1 MSLLLVRNTIGS
13 KRRLWHFLVVFI
25 LHEKRLTSH
34 LLIFRELNRPYDLG
48 IVDDPSLVYQIDLV
62 NTREKN
68 SHICYARLCTVTS
81 KTFYMY
87 SHVSRIPARSFR
99 HGSGL

>member
-68 SHICYARLCTVTS
+68 LIHVTRAYVRSQVRHITCIR
-81 KTFYMY
+81 M
-87 SHVSRIPARSFR
+87 SRE
-99 HGSGL
+99 